1 METSTRIISRR
12 HNVISR
18 GDLRRKA
25 IMGLYTFL
33 NVRGY
38 GFRFEYVKSENF
50 LLTFLSFSLKR
61 ESKLKRLD
69 SPVSSTPC
77 QARGR
82 LRQAYQVR
90 NDTMSKFIRLRRR
103 PRPWTWRNAL
113 MRDIQFQR
121 SIYHASADFAHRRVA
136 HRSLGACAPKRF
148 SAQGRRGVWFCG
160 T

>member
-1 METSTRIISRR
+1 MKTSTRIISRR

-25 IMGLYTFL
+25 LMGFYTFL
-33 NVRGY
+33 NVRRC

-50 LLTFLSFSLKR
+50 LLPFLSFSLKR

-90 NDTMSKFIRLRRR
+90 NDTMCKFISENYSKFISSVR
-103 PRPWTWRNAL
+103 TQKN
-113 MRDIQFQR
+113 QE
-121 SIYHASADFAHRRVA
+121 S
-136 HRSLGACAPKRF
+136 F
-148 SAQGRRGVWFCG
+148 SGPDGRWPPLSQISNK
-160 T
+160 

>member
-25 IMGLYTFL
+25 LMGFYTFL
-33 NVRGY
+33 NVRRC

-77 QARGR
+77 QPRGR

-90 NDTMSKFIRLRRR
+90 NDTMCKFISENYSKFISSVR
-103 PRPWTWRNAL
+103 TQKN
-113 MRDIQFQR
+113 QE
-121 SIYHASADFAHRRVA
+121 S
-136 HRSLGACAPKRF
+136 F
-148 SAQGRRGVWFCG
+148 SGPDGRWPPPSQI
-160 T
+160 